1 MIIDTHSHIIDE
13 KITKSPKEVL
23 QTFFDKGGDKYFAI
37 STSFDDCEIVVDTCK
52 NFKNAYPLV
61 GIHPHFANTLNKN
74 NLSKLENLIQQ
85 AVGVGE
91 IGLDYYYD
99 FSDRNAQKQAFKLQL
114 ELARKYNKPINIH
127 TRDATEDTL
136 NILKDFKDLKGI
148 IHCFSGSVES
158 AKEYI
163 KLGFYLGIGGVVT
176 FKKSE
181 KIKEVVKEVGL
192 EHIVLET
199 DSPYL
204 SPEPFRGQENEAYN
218 VTLVAEFVAKLLNT
232 TIDEV
237 YTKTTENVFK
247 IFDLKE

>member
-1 MIIDTHSHIIDE
+1 M
-13 KITKSPKEVL
+13 
-23 QTFFDKGGDKYFAI
+23 
-37 STSFDDCEIVVDTCK
+37 
-52 NFKNAYPLV
+52 
-61 GIHPHFANTLNKN
+61 
-74 NLSKLENLIQQ
+74 
-85 AVGVGE
+85 
-91 IGLDYYYD
+91 
-99 FSDRNAQKQAFKLQL
+99 QL